1 MRNGILLL
9 VLALWI
15 LGACRSE
22 SSTEITAEN
31 VRLPQFQAVDS
42 DGNQVRFDPLITRP
56 VLIAFFDPGSVLAWR
71 TLAQLDRQSRV
82 LRNISFIGIA
92 SSQIQSAEAATI
104 DAPKMQFDISFPI
117 IPDPEGRVLKVFQI
131 RNCCDLLQTYDAQGT
146 LKQSL
151 KLSDSI
157 NKLDLILG
165 ELTSTASAVK
175 SESTTVPIDG
185 IKVSTTPG
193 RLQPLPIADHGL
205 TLVNLFD
212 EFCSECATG
221 DRLQTMARLNQSERP
236 PAKILLVF
244 SGTQFSESD
253 LENFRVLLSNDFLIK
268 GDIEAAKPHLN
279 NGKLLLIID
288 SSRNVVWQEKRGMQ
302 EDEVFSAVSQLIS
315 S

>member
-9 VLALWI
+9 VLVSI
-15 LGACRSE
+15 LGACRSD
-22 SSTEITAEN
+22 SATEITAEN
-31 VRLPQFQAVDS
+31 VSLPEFQAVDS
-42 DGNQVRFDPLITRP
+42 DGNQVRLDPLITRP

-71 TLAQLDRQSRV
+71 TLAQLDRKSRA

-104 DAPKMQFDISFPI
+104 DGPKMQFDISFPI
-117 IPDPEGRVLKVFQI
+117 VSDPDGRALRVFQI
-131 RNCCDLLQTYDAQGT
+131 RNCCDLLQIYDAQGT
-146 LKQSL
+146 LKQSV
-151 KLSDSI
+151 KLSESI
-157 NKLDLILG
+157 NKLDLILV
-165 ELTSTASAVK
+165 ELTSTSSAPN

-185 IKVSTTPG
+185 IKVGTTPG

-212 EFCSECATG
+212 EFCSECDTG
-221 DRLQTMARLNQSERP
+221 DRLQTVARLNQSARP

-244 SGTQFSESD
+244 SGSQFSQLD
-253 LENFRVLLSNDFLIK
+253 LENFTVLLSNDFLIK

-288 SSRNVVWQEKRGMQ
+288 SSRNVVWQEKRGMK
-302 EDEVFSAVSQLIS
+302 EEEVFAAVWQLLTS
-315 S
+315 